1 MSTRVNIL
9 SSRTEWQSES
19 RLAEANPDQF
29 WLDQTRALLAW
40 SHPPSKGCEG
50 DFRSVKEKP
59 ITWFEDG
66 RLNITNTC
74 IDRHAE
80 NQPEK
85 TAIIWV
91 GDDESE
97 ERIISF
103 AELKELVCRAAN
115 SFERLGV
122 VQGDRVIIY
131 MGMVPE
137 VAIAMLACARIG
149 AVHSVVF
156 GGFSASAIA
165 ERIEDCGARFVI
177 TQDFG
182 HRGGKRISLKDTVD
196 EALALHPVEKVVVL
210 KRQLERDTRLGPNE
224 FDWHSLMLESSSDHT
239 AVVLPSEAPLFIL
252 YTSGSTGRPKGVLHT
267 CAGYLTYAMYT
278 HRHVFGIDET
288 DVFAC
293 VADVGWIT
301 GHSYIVYGPLG
312 NGTTTLMFES
322 TPVYPTPGRYWSLVQ
337 KYRVNV
343 LYTAPTALRTLAAAG
358 DQWVTQYDLSSL
370 RCLGTVGEPI
380 DPNTWQWYHTV
391 PGESRCPII
400 DTWWQTETGGI
411 CIAPANGLISPPPG
425 TAGWPLPG
433 ITPLLVDE
441 SGQPLESRGD
451 AGHLCIK
458 YPWPGQARTVYGDHT
473 RFFDT
478 YFSQY
483 PGHYF
488 TGDGAIVDGHD
499 QIKIVGRVD
508 DVLNVSGHRIG
519 TAELESTIIEVEG
532 ISEVAVVGL
541 PHEIKG
547 EGICAFVCSSL
558 SPDSLLTQ
566 INQALRASIGA
577 HAKLDELYRI
587 SALPKTRSGK
597 CMRRVLRRLALD
609 PRASLG
615 DLSTLADPAV
625 VEDIRRD
632 LSRI

>member
-278 HRHVFGIDET
+278 HRHVFGIGET

>member
-50 DFRSVKEKP
+50 DFSSVKEKP

-80 NQPEK
+80 NHPEK

-91 GDDESE
+91 GDDEAE

-122 VQGDRVIIY
+122 GQGDRVIIY

-210 KRQLERDTRLGPNE
+210 KRQLELDTRLGPNE

-239 AVVLPSEAPLFIL
+239 AVVLPAEAPLFIL

-278 HRHVFGIDET
+278 HRNVFGIGET

-380 DPNTWQWYHTV
+380 DPNTWQWYHMV

-411 CIAPANGLISPPPG
+411 CIAPANGLISPQPG
-425 TAGWPLPG
+425 TAGWPMPG

-473 RFFDT
+473 RFFET

-488 TGDGAIVDGHD
+488 TGDGAIVDAHD
-499 QIKIVGRVD
+499 HIKIVGRVD

-519 TAELESTIIEVEG
+519 TAELESTIIEVDG

-558 SPDSLLTQ
+558 SPDILLTQ
-566 INQALRASIGA
+566 INQALRGSIGA

-615 DLSTLADPAV
+615 DLSTLADPAI

-632 LSRI
+632 LSRT